1 VAKAEFER
9 LRIKGLQLIS
19 IPREIA
25 DVMKLF
31 IEAGIVKSEG
41 ELAVQEVKR
50 RILKYEL
57 MIRVFESSYKM
68 SFQKFEEQD
77 MVEKLGH
84 TWNVERDY
92 FDWELATTEPKSF
105 KEILRRLTCG

>member
-1 VAKAEFER
+1 MSPRDVTVSVPSDLVEVLKVLER
-9 LRIKGLQLIS
+9 SKPIEESLRK
-19 IPREIA
+19 
-25 DVMKLF
+25 
-31 IEAGIVKSEG
+31 
-41 ELAVQEVKR
+41 LAVQEVKR

-84 TWNVERDY
+84 TWDVERDY
-92 FDWELATTEPKSF
+92 FDWELATTELKSF
-105 KEILRRLTCG
+105 KEILRRLTSG